1 MKNLLAA
8 LVLLPATVISPLL
21 GQGDDEDTRKTLVGL
36 NGVYVWVGSIQDEAQ
51 RDGLDTMQIRTD
63 VELKLRQ
70 AGIPVLIEEQSMSR
84 VDAPVLFVVLNAV
97 KNPEVPLYAFS
108 ANVELHQVVRLIRN
122 PAATIRAATWTATG
136 FTGMVGRDHPP
147 RLLRDEIRDLIDR
160 FINAYLAANPKR

>member
-1 MKNLLAA
+1 
-8 LVLLPATVISPLL
+8 
-21 GQGDDEDTRKTLVGL
+21 
-36 NGVYVWVGSIQDEAQ
+36 
-51 RDGLDTMQIRTD
+51 MQIRTD

-122 PAATIRAATWTATG
+122 PAATIRAATLVYITIAFSKLCQLSSRKASMRQPLFSVKGCVWAKG
-136 FTGMVGRDHPP
+136 ADLGMT
-147 RLLRDEIRDLIDR
+147 
-160 FINAYLAANPKR
+160 